1 VNVPDLVAAK
11 GQVVDRGAVLPQRR
25 GGDVPLGVVGGLG
38 FGAVPAEMDD
48 PRLLPGGVGGRVEEG
63 SGADVRHRE
72 QSGSREL
79 AKRAEADI
87 GRGFTRIDTDRGLPL
102 RALRALR
109 EMNCGLKIE
118 DCGWT
123 SVVDVPC
130 SIFDVQIAP
139 DPNP

>member
-63 SGADVRHRE
+63 AGADARHRE
-72 QSGSREL
+72 LQRFRRVQSVVLVLDDLPLGIGDRGQIVGQIGSSHASLHVNGSRT
-79 AKRAEADI
+79 
-87 GRGFTRIDTDRGLPL
+87 GRIYIISP
-102 RALRALR
+102 
-109 EMNCGLKIE
+109 
-118 DCGWT
+118 
-123 SVVDVPC
+123 
-130 SIFDVQIAP
+130 
-139 DPNP
+139 